1 MSTPPAPA
9 PKPETLAEF
18 SQRPEILPADKQ
30 TAHRRGRSDN
40 EIELRR
46 RLGEYGAHVDSL
58 QKLEKFVRE
67 RWPGWFTAESRWIDG
82 EIDHRPGW
90 RSGQAVCIFLWAGFL
105 NWLERE
111 GADE

>member
-1 MSTPPAPA
+1 MTTPPEPA
-9 PKPETLAEF
+9 PKRETLAEF
-18 SQRPEILPADKQ
+18 CQRPGWLPSDAVI
-30 TAHRRGRSDN
+30 AYRCGRSDN

-46 RLGEYGAHVDSL
+46 RLGEHGAHVDSL

-67 RWPGWFTAESRWIDG
+67 RWPGWFLCEVRWVDG

-90 RSGQAVCIFLWAGFL
+90 RSGQAVCVYLWAGFL
-105 NWLERE
+105 SWLERE